1 MYVDRYVCMDGRI
14 CIYIY
19 IYVCVCMYIAI
30 YELRV
35 YTCMYIIVYY
45 VIFKLCTAR
54 DTGRARISEHACL
67 DARALKPHYSA
78 VQYNT
83 RR

>member
-1 MYVDRYVCMDGRI
+1 MYVWTEEYV
-14 CIYIY
+14 YTY